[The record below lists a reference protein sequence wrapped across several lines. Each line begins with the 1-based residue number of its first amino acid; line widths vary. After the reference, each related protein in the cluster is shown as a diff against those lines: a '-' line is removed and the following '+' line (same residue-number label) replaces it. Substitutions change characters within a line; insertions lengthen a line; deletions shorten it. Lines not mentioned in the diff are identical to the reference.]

1 MKKLLLLFF
10 LLPAMTAS
18 SQQSP
23 KSASK
28 VASTKPAAD
37 KITLA
42 CKLWN
47 VPPNTDSINLYEF
60 AGLANR
66 IVARAGRRQPDS
78 AFVFTVPMSKPR
90 IYGVGVTDNA
100 IGKIILGEEKEVT
113 LWGNSNFMDKSRAVN
128 SAANKGLE
136 NMRKQ
141 IELFS
146 AQSEL
151 LRNEFFNTPGALER
165 KPIEERAVKLAKA
178 KSRFLDS
185 LKTANPLLWRMA
197 TLHVTPE
204 FVAEKNTAPTE
215 LEFYGKHYFR
225 HADLKDKAYEETSDV
240 FNGFENYIKQLVQLN
255 GPQETI
261 KQFIE
266 MQLGQVPAGTKT
278 YRLALGGIVSGLKS
292 AESHLAPSYTSKYLD
307 LYRNASWGEIG
318 RLEFDMKKSSTFL
331 PGFEAPDLTG
341 MTPDSGSY
349 SLKQLRGKVV
359 MIDFWASW
367 CGPCR
372 KENPNVVVNYNK
384 YKDKGFDIL
393 GVSLDKDIASWRK
406 AIEKDGLPW
415 HHISDLKGWQS
426 SHAALYSVTSIPQT
440 LLLDRDGKII
450 ARNLRGEQLGQKL
463 KEIFGE

>member
-10 LLPAMTAS
+10 LLPAIVAS

-23 KSASK
+23 KAAIK
-28 VASTKPAAD
+28 TTLTQPAAD

-42 CKLWN
+42 CRLWN
-47 VPPNTDSINLYEF
+47 VPPNLDSLNLYEF

-66 IVARAGRRQPDS
+66 LVARAGRRLSDS
-78 AFVFTVPMSKPR
+78 AFVFHVPMSKPR
-90 IYGVGVTDNA
+90 IYGVGLTDNSIA
-100 IGKIILGEEKEVT
+100 KIILGEEKEVT
-113 LWGNSNFMDKSRAVN
+113 LWGNSNFMDKSRTAN
-128 SAANKGLE
+128 SPANKAME
-136 NMRKQ
+136 NVRKQ
-141 IELFS
+141 IEQFN
-146 AQSEL
+146 AESET
-151 LRNEFFNTPGALER
+151 LRGQFFNTPGSFER
-165 KPIEERAVKLAKA
+165 KPIEERAAKLAKA
-178 KSRFLDS
+178 KTLFLDS

-204 FVAEKNTAPTE
+204 FVAEKGSSPTE
-215 LEFYGKHYFR
+215 SEFYGKHYFR
-225 HADLKDKAYEETSDV
+225 HADFHDKAYEEVPDV
-240 FNGFENYIKQLVQLN
+240 FNSFENYIGQLARLN
-255 GPQETI
+255 VPQENL
-261 KQFIE
+261 KKFIE
-266 MQLGQVPAGTKT
+266 EQLEKIPAKTKT
-278 YRLALGGIVSGLKS
+278 YRLALGGVISGLNS
-292 AESHLAPSYTSKYLD
+292 VSSHLGPTYTIKYLD

-318 RLEFDMKKSSTFL
+318 RLEMELKKSSTFT
-331 PGFEAPDLTG
+331 PGFEAPDLMG

-359 MIDFWASW
+359 MVDFWASW

-372 KENPNVVVNYNK
+372 KENPNVVDNYNK

-393 GVSLDKDIASWRK
+393 GVSLDRNMESWRK
-406 AIEKDGLPW
+406 AITQDGLPW